1 MNHGSGWN
9 IICKDKFN
17 LDWEKCKKQILEW
30 KSTNYYTIWREWAY
44 KDIQPKILIEKFI
57 IDTGMNI
64 PKDYKFFLFF
74 RKTKDHSSRSR

>member
-9 IICKDKFN
+9 IICNDKNN
-17 LDWEKCKKQILEW
+17 LNWEKCQKQILEW
-30 KSTNYYTIWREWAY
+30 KSINYYTIWREWAY

-64 PKDYKFFLFF
+64 PKDYKFFFVF
-74 RKTKDHSSRSR
+74 QENQRSFK